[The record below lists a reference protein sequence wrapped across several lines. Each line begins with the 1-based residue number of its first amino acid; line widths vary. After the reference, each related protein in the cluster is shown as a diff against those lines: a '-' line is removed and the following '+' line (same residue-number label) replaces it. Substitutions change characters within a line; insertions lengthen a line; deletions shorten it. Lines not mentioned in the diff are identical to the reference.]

1 LWRDNFLNGT
11 KGHVDIV
18 ASFAPDGRLLVHRQI
33 SEDHPDFALW
43 ATLTQQF
50 NDEGIEV
57 LALEAPLTLKD
68 NQDWVDYSYVNHYVC
83 NGAVICPSFNDP
95 QDDAACE
102 RLEDAYPGRDIR
114 MLDARALFA
123 MGGGIHCITQQQP
136 SELS

>member
-1 LWRDNFLNGT
+1 MW
-11 KGHVDIV
+11 
-18 ASFAPDGRLLVHRQI
+18 
-33 SEDHPDFALW
+33 E
-43 ATLTQQF
+43 TLTQQF

-68 NQDWVDYSYVNHYVC
+68 NRDWVDYSYVNHYVC

-102 RLEDAYPGRDIR
+102 RLQDAYPGRDIR